1 MTNLV
6 IPTLATERLRLRPLR
21 ESDVDDFT
29 ALHADPEVMRHLMGP
44 WTPDR
49 SWRALAFLMG
59 YWLLGKPGHWAVEH
73 LETGCFLGIAGLY
86 EQEGGLGC
94 ELTGRLARSCWGHG
108 YATEAGRAVL
118 HHAFTAWNMDG
129 IIGLAHPENHA
140 SIRAAQRLGGT
151 LQGRVEL
158 KGRTLLRFGFA
169 PPASQGK
176 GAGPRAGDLAG
187 ALTAAADSLR

>member
-21 ESDVDDFT
+21 ESDVDDFN

-49 SWRALAFLMG
+49 AWRSLAFLMG
-59 YWLLGKPGHWAVEH
+59 YWLLGKPGMWAVEQV
-73 LETGCFLGIAGLY
+73 ETGGFLGIAGFY

-94 ELTGRLARSCWGHG
+94 ELNGRLARAAWGHG
-108 YATEAGRAVL
+108 YATEAGRAL
-118 HHAFTAWNMDG
+118 LDHAFTAWNMDG

-151 LQGRVEL
+151 LQGRAEL
-158 KGRTLLRFGFA
+158 NGRTLLRFGFG
-169 PPASQGK
+169 PPASQGR
-176 GAGPRAGDLAG
+176 GAGPRTGDRLAPLSS
-187 ALTAAADSLR
+187 AHP